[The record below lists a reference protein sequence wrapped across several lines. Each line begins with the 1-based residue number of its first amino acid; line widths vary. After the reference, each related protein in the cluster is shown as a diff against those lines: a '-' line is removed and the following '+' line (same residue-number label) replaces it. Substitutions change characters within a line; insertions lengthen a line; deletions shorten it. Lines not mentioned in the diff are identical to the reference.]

1 MHLTLSRTGPP
12 REGFEYQD
20 LHGVLVLLDWLAH
33 PSTYEW
39 VKFEAREY
47 GSLDDFAVC
56 YPNRHLRLYQVK
68 HTGETPARPVFTF
81 DDLTDLPPRGRRSLF
96 EKWYRSWIQSTKRG
110 VFTSITAI
118 LKTNKPPSPE
128 MLALTRAE
136 GSGRVFNVAHLKTA
150 RPDLYTRLTD
160 LAGKRSKTT
169 VDRFLHALRFEFDLP
184 DIPVL
189 RELAEERCRGLS
201 LSPGA
206 CRDLEDEVWSWAKR
220 GTEITLADIKRACH
234 WFQPRALEERFPIPP
249 DYVPLG
255 GGVLKELTDVIDE
268 TPGGGLRVVVGA
280 PGSGKS
286 TLLEDLYDG
295 LSQKKISCVRHHYYI
310 PGIDRFNRLKFED
323 AAGALIHE
331 LERSVPAA
339 MPAVNPVPERLKN
352 ILDAVSAHLQSKNH
366 SLVIILDGLDHVV
379 RDEDE
384 KELLDL
390 LRNLLPS
397 RPGLWFV
404 LGTRDFPS
412 SSRIALL
419 LEEHAARET
428 WITMPRFNRN
438 ECAEL
443 LSFHRSELRLT
454 HDHHFDEVVS
464 AFFKVTAGY
473 PLHARYVITRLKQLA
488 ANGILLA
495 SDIDNIEP
503 FGGDVPGL
511 YRQIWRAL
519 PSTAQSAAILLAVAQ
534 FEMDGAEITSA
545 LRSVSASDALNGITA
560 IRPFLEEGTEG
571 FQFFHSSFAEFVK
584 STDAYQ
590 SLAGRLRRDLI
601 YWLEHEAQESKQWTW
616 LLRKKAEDGDTEPL
630 IATTTRSWIIE
641 SFHNAR
647 DSSQIISTL
656 ELASSVAMVSDDY
669 GRAFSRGQYAVYI
682 ANSLQFFE
690 REWNRL
696 DLLNRRRLSG
706 SALQAANAEI
716 LYRDSD
722 FLVELARDAD
732 AKADRPLIRRIL
744 DELNGRLFSG
754 RRQSLAGGGQDMKN
768 SVACLLRVAA
778 LLRERTSRATR
789 FIKNLNAAY
798 RAVAAESF
806 ASELVRSGQRIAF
819 HEFIN
824 SRDLLSPLASAAAN
838 AGALAAF
845 HRNLILDGDYTRSG
859 VWLRIQQALANNS
872 SPSRIRMPKS
882 KEIPLTLADYDTKGQ
897 EALTELYQGL
907 FSQALLATL
916 EGKAYVAERWAK
928 RTKGA
933 WGHEAAR
940 LIAKL
945 AIQCGSA
952 LKDRR
957 PLEPD
962 ALREF
967 NSLRALAFGR
977 DREIWGFRTSLRAAL
992 MQILGI
998 SLTLLHDITGDTV
1011 GAQRLGELCDLA
1023 LFNDYSVTELMN
1035 TLPSRVLQVDDTR
1048 AWISQQTQ
1056 KWNSLVEQFPERAEA
1071 YLMLASLGMKINDPK
1086 LGAELIKEAIENML
1100 SYGNHKDL
1108 FLLETIEAIE
1118 SCGTVAA
1125 TTQMRDW
1132 FRRVAPIANSVASFT
1147 DGDETS
1153 RLAVDF
1159 GETLAAFDKF
1169 AAFREYVDL
1178 TLEERLHLAESVFA
1192 TLIPRLNLTD
1202 PFEYAIAKTCTDY
1215 ESREELSKLAT
1226 MGSAE
1231 ALRAQNELDAKYG
1244 LRQIP
1249 EQTTGWVPE
1258 EEKEPNIEETGPD
1271 KIHELLWSLKYSS
1284 NRAAFIEKWLPVW
1297 MKNDG
1302 EAAYSALKPWL
1313 DKDQR
1318 AAFDA
1323 DIVVHALP
1331 YVSQFEGSERAFS
1344 MLCDVHRS
1352 SYGWS
1357 RFFTSSRVVEGV
1369 FGFLQREYPNRWR
1382 EFIHCTLKGKRNE
1395 THGMLPV
1402 PVGTRFLVRFGAG
1415 NEAVTHCEA
1424 AVKTLEELTQA
1435 APLPPVQWVDHPATA
1450 LDVLF
1455 TRLFWI
1461 SPVVREQTALVLSD
1475 LLQVPTCSDVLF
1487 SRFLARLRDERL
1499 DSRVV
1504 VLLTPLARAARHGFR
1519 ADIAALTAAI
1529 RMRSAPVRALLEAI
1543 EVVS

>member
-1 MHLTLSRTGPP
+1 LSLSRTGPP

-68 HTGETPARPVFTF
+68 HTGETPGRPSFTF
-81 DDLTDLPPRGRRSLF
+81 DDFTDLPSRSRRSLF
-96 EKWYRSWIQSTKRG
+96 EKWYQSWTQSIKRG

-150 RPDLYTRLTD
+150 RPDLYTRLTG
-160 LAGKRSKTT
+160 LAGKRSRTT
-169 VDRFLHALRFEFDLP
+169 LDRFLHALLFEFDLP

-189 RELAEERCRGLS
+189 RELADERCRGLS
-201 LSPGA
+201 LAPGA
-206 CRDLEDEVWSWAKR
+206 CRDLEDEVWNWAKR
-220 GTEITLADIKRACH
+220 GTEITLADVKRACH

-255 GGVLKELTDVIDE
+255 GAVLKELTDMIGK
-268 TPGGGLRVVVGA
+268 TPSGGLRIVVGA

-286 TLLEDLYDG
+286 TFLEDFYDR
-295 LSQKKISCVRHHYYI
+295 LTQEKISCVRHHYYI

-323 AAGALIHE
+323 AAGALIHD
-331 LERSVPAA
+331 LERRVPAA
-339 MPAVNPVPERLKN
+339 MPAINPVPERLKI
-352 ILDAVSAHLQSKNH
+352 ILDAVSAHLQSKNQ

-397 RPGLWFV
+397 RRGLWVV

-428 WITMPRFNRN
+428 WLTMPRFNRN

-443 LSFHRSELRLT
+443 LSFHRSEWRLT

-464 AFFKVTAGY
+464 AFFRVTAGY
-473 PLHARYVITRLKQLA
+473 PLHARYVITRLRQLA

-511 YRQIWRAL
+511 YKQIWGAL
-519 PSTAQSAAILLAVAQ
+519 SSTAQSAAILLAVAQ
-534 FEMDGAEITSA
+534 FEMRGAEITVA
-545 LRSVSASDALNGITA
+545 LRSVSASDALSGITA
-560 IRPFLEEGTEG
+560 IRPFLEESSNG

-601 YWLEHEAQESKQWTW
+601 YWLEHDAPEGKQWTW

-647 DSSQIISTL
+647 DPSQIISTL
-656 ELASSVAMVSDDY
+656 ELASSVAMVRDDY
-669 GRAFSRGQYAVYI
+669 GRAFSRGQHAVYI

-690 REWNRL
+690 REWNRI

-706 SALQAANAEI
+706 SAVQAAANAEI

-732 AKADRPLIRRIL
+732 VKADRPLIRRIL
-744 DELNGRLFSG
+744 DELNARLFSG
-754 RRQSLAGGGQDMKN
+754 RRQSPAGGGQDTKN

-778 LLRERTSRATR
+778 LLRGRTSRATR
-789 FIKNLNAAY
+789 FIMHLNPEY

-806 ASELVRSGQRIAF
+806 ASELIRSGQRIAF
-819 HEFIN
+819 NEFLN
-824 SRDLLSPLASAAAN
+824 SKDLRSSVASAAAN

-845 HRNLILDGDYTRSG
+845 HRNLDLNGNYTRAG
-859 VWLRIQQALANNS
+859 AWLRIQQALANGS
-872 SPSRIRMPKS
+872 SPSRIRMPSPKQ
-882 KEIPLTLADYDTKGQ
+882 IPITLADYDTKAQ
-897 EALTELYQGL
+897 AALTDLYLEL
-907 FSQALLATL
+907 FSQALLAAL
-916 EGKAYVAERWAK
+916 DGKAHVAERWMKHAK
-928 RTKGA
+928 GT
-933 WGHEAAR
+933 WGHEAAQ
-940 LIAKL
+940 LL
-945 AIQCGSA
+945 ARFAVQCGAA
-952 LKDRR
+952 LRDRR
-957 PLEPD
+957 PLEPGV
-962 ALREF
+962 LREF
-967 NSLRALAFGR
+967 NGLKTLEFGR

-998 SLTLLHDITGDTV
+998 SLTLLHDITGGTV
-1011 GAQRLGELCDLA
+1011 GAQRIGELSDLA

-1035 TLPSRVLQVDDTR
+1035 TLPSRVLQVEDTR
-1048 AWISQQTQ
+1048 AWISQQTH
-1056 KWNSLVEQFPERAEA
+1056 KWDSLVEQFSERAEA
-1071 YLMLASLGMKINDPK
+1071 YLMLASLGMKINDLK
-1086 LGAELIKEAIENML
+1086 LGAELIKQAIENML

-1108 FLLETIEAIE
+1108 FLLEVIEAIE
-1118 SCGTVAA
+1118 SCGSVATA
-1125 TTQMRDW
+1125 TQMRDW

-1153 RLAVDF
+1153 GLAVDY
-1159 GETLAAFDKF
+1159 GKALASFDRF
-1169 AAFREYVDL
+1169 SAFREYVDL
-1178 TLEERLHLAESVFA
+1178 TNEERLHLAESVFA
-1192 TLIPRLNLTD
+1192 KLIPRLDITD
-1202 PFEYAIAKTCTDY
+1202 VFEHAIARTCTDY
-1215 ESREELSKLAT
+1215 ESRQELSKLAT
-1226 MGSAE
+1226 MDSAP
-1231 ALRAQNELDAKYG
+1231 ALETQNELDAKYG
-1244 LRQIP
+1244 PLQFHK
-1249 EQTTGWVPE
+1249 QTTSWVPE
-1258 EEKEPNIEETGPD
+1258 EEKEPNVEEIAPD
-1271 KIHELLWSLKYSS
+1271 KIHEALSSLKYSS
-1284 NRAAFIEKWLPVW
+1284 NRGAFIKKWLPVW
-1297 MKNDG
+1297 MKSNG

-1313 DKDQR
+1313 DKEQR
-1318 AAFDA
+1318 AVFDA

-1331 YVSQFEGSERAFS
+1331 YVSQFEGPERAFS
-1344 MLCDVHRS
+1344 LLCDVHRS

-1357 RFFTSSRVVEGV
+1357 RFFTSSRVVEGI
-1369 FGFLQREYPNRWR
+1369 FDFLQLEYQSRWR
-1382 EFIHCTLKGKRNE
+1382 EFIHCTLKGKRTE
-1395 THGMLPV
+1395 MHGMLPV
-1402 PVGTRFLVRFGAG
+1402 PVGTRFLVRFGA
-1415 NEAVTHCEA
+1415 NDEAIIHCEA
-1424 AVKTLEELTQA
+1424 GVKTLEELTQA
-1435 APLPPVQWVDHPATA
+1435 VPLPLVQWVDHPATA

-1455 TRLFWI
+1455 ARLFWI

-1475 LLQVPTCSDVLF
+1475 LLRVPGCSDVLF
-1487 SRFLARLRDERL
+1487 KHFLARLRDERL

-1504 VLLTPLARAARHGFR
+1504 ILLTPVVRAARHGFR
-1519 ADIAALTAAI
+1519 PDMALLRAAVPIL
-1529 RMRSAPVRALLEAI
+1529 SAPVKALLDAI
-1543 EVVS
+1543 EVVD